1 MLFKGVMFIV
11 TTGVPFAVTT
21 YHRKT
26 AIFYLPPGEWL
37 GPLGWFLALPSAP
50 RGAIS
55 ATIWSTA
62 CKRVL
67 ALFEARFKD
76 LFVSSPVPV
85 PPFPGAV
92 PGSDLQGEPQTVPM
106 ADLGKTKGNKS
117 SSSSARQRT
126 AAAPVTELDEE

>member
-26 AIFYLPPGEWL
+26 PIFYLPPGEWL

-67 ALFEARFKD
+67 AILEARFKD
-76 LFVSSPVPV
+76 LFVSSPVPAGPV
-85 PPFPGAV
+85 PFPGGV
-92 PGSDLQGEPQTVPM
+92 PAAGSKGEPQAVPM
-106 ADLGKTKGNKS
+106 ADLGKGKS
-117 SSSSARQRT
+117 NGSSGARQRT
-126 AAAPVTELDEE
+126 AATGATITELD